1 MCPHPLGPPLPD
13 REELK
18 GRGGGFRVKFMVLQ
32 IVLLPQ
38 YPPFAL
44 ISSSKWEK
52 GVRGMRVLSPGE
64 GTFSS

>member
-1 MCPHPLGPPLPD
+1 VPSPPRSPSPGLGRTEGD
-13 REELK
+13 R
-18 GRGGGFRVKFMVLQ
+18 GGFRVKFMVLQ
-32 IVLLPQ
+32 IVLLPK